1 MRASSVVFLIC
12 TSLLVPDVA
21 QAQDGPCSQEIMAVT
36 KKLVTSDTVSSPTV
50 LGSPVA
56 ASIDRHAVAAPIGK
70 DAHDKAVLAQDVER
84 RLRVTSDASLALE
97 HAHNLDVQGK
107 QAECMNQV
115 MNAKQLAGL

>member
-1 MRASSVVFLIC
+1 
-12 TSLLVPDVA
+12 
-21 QAQDGPCSQEIMAVT
+21 
-36 KKLVTSDTVSSPTV
+36 
-50 LGSPVA
+50 
-56 ASIDRHAVAAPIGK
+56 VAAPIGK

-107 QAECMNQV
+107 QAECMNEV